1 MGDRRSRKI
10 VIHHLK
16 CSRVW
21 GGGSGFTSWS
31 SRSSK
36 SNLDTSHEGWAW
48 AGTHWVRGKNQKT
61 GSSLGWT
68 CTAIFKMDNQQ
79 EPTV

>member
-1 MGDRRSRKI
+1 MALHRGALGLQRA
-10 VIHHLK
+10 
-16 CSRVW
+16 
-21 GGGSGFTSWS
+21 T
-31 SRSSK
+31 
-36 SNLDTSHEGWAW
+36 LDTSHEGWAW
-48 AGTHWVRGKNQKT
+48 AGTHGVRGKNQKT